1 MPTEPV
7 LELNDATVVLG
18 GQRVLDGVTLSIRAG
33 EHAAIVG
40 PNGSGKSS
48 LVKLLTHQYRA
59 LHREGA
65 PPVRV
70 LGRDRWNVTE
80 LRSRMGIVSP
90 DLQHRFVGGSSMGRL
105 RGLDVVLSGF
115 FASEVLFFHHE
126 VTAEMRERAGEA
138 LERVGASH
146 LGEKPLA
153 AMSTGEARRVLIAR
167 ALAPGP
173 GVLVLDEPTTGLDL
187 VARHAFMER
196 VRGVAQAGTTVLLIT
211 HHVEEIVPEID
222 RVILLRR
229 GRVALDGP
237 KREVLTSASLSAA
250 YSSPLTLEER
260 AGWYSARLG

>member
-1 MPTEPV
+1 MQTEPV
-7 LELNDATVVLG
+7 LELNDASVVLG

-33 EHAAIVG
+33 EHTAIVG

-59 LHREGA
+59 LYRDDT

-70 LGRDRWNVTE
+70 LGRDRWNITE

-90 DLQHRFVGGSSMGRL
+90 DLQHRFVSGSSMGRL

-126 VTAEMRERAGEA
+126 VTDAMRERAGEA
-138 LERVGASH
+138 LARVGAGH

-196 VRGVAQAGTTVLLIT
+196 VRGVADAGTTVLLIT

-222 RVILLRR
+222 RVILLQR

-237 KREVLTSASLSAA
+237 KREVLTSANLGDVYA
-250 YSSPLTLEER
+250 SPLTLDER
-260 AGWYSARLG
+260 AGWYAARLG